1 MCGTTACSMNG
12 EAALIRRRPA
22 GVCWRRARR
31 SSSDSICSRMCRA
44 FSRKNAPSSVSCTR
58 RVVRLSR
65 VVASFSSSF
74 DRVRLTAEAVR
85 PSWSAAEVMEPQSM
99 TVTKVRSSSEVAF
112 ICCAC

>member
-1 MCGTTACSMNG
+1 M
-12 EAALIRRRPA
+12 
-22 GVCWRRARR
+22 
-31 SSSDSICSRMCRA
+31 
-44 FSRKNAPSSVSCTR
+44 
-58 RVVRLSR
+58 SR

-74 DRVRLTAEAVR
+74 DSVRLTADAVR